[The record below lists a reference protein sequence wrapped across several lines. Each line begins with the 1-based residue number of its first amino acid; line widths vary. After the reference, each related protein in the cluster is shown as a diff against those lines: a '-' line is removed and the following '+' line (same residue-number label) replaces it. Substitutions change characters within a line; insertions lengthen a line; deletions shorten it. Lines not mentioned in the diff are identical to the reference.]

1 MKFKISV
8 VASIRDNQPT
18 DVTLSYDELVN
29 ALTTF
34 PTIVKPKDQCRGFI
48 AGHFGKS
55 QRLTA
60 NLISRTLITLDL
72 DHYNS
77 DLTSL
82 KALLKRDLYD
92 QWYIA
97 YSTSS
102 HTLKRPKIRVVV
114 LLEKDIP
121 VEQYR
126 TVVLN
131 FVDTLELKPFLDIDS
146 STKPNQ
152 LMFLPNKSNE
162 SYINWSFV
170 NEGELLNPDYYCV
183 DYGFTNLSDDNQGLT
198 NIKDKKVK
206 SIDKSVNLDNM
217 ILTIKNQPLDLTYKQ
232 IKDTLAEYKSQNTDY
247 NAWIEVGL
255 ALSHQY
261 KGLIAGAQIWYD
273 WTKLD
278 PREDHKHRLGKIK
291 AKWASFGE
299 TSNPIKFSTIMKKAQ
314 EGKIKNMNTKV
325 SENKAISGNVKRH
338 KFIHTKGENLTPLN
352 TLENFM
358 VLINEYNIS
367 IKFDVIL
374 KCTEI
379 LFDGILERDLNSAQT
394 RIESLCVQNG
404 MPLVSVGKYIGVVK
418 TETNSWKK
426 WILSLPWDGQDRLSE
441 LYNTVHVAP
450 EYEDTKRAY
459 LKAWFMQMIHLSCLN
474 DGENGKMGR
483 SVLVFQG
490 DQRVGKTSWF
500 KALCPKTHQ
509 KYLQEGMMLDTKDSM
524 SVLGCIQN
532 VFVELG
538 ELGSTFKKSDSDN
551 LKNFISSTTDLVN
564 VKYVANHVSYR
575 RRTVFFASINDHVFL
590 QDTTGNTRYLILP
603 VLKCD
608 YNHDIDMQQ
617 LYAQL
622 YSMAVNRE
630 GYELDNESLIKQKDL
645 NSEFENPSYLE
656 EKFSSVF
663 NTELE
668 SRSNLLNIPS
678 ILELLGFLPG
688 SIKQSHMTEMSRIL
702 KNLGYT
708 RRTNKPRHWQ
718 LPPRR

>member
-8 VASIRDNQPT
+8 VTNFRDNQPS
-18 DVTLSYDELVN
+18 DKTLTYDELEKL
-29 ALTTF
+29 LTTF
-34 PTIVKPKDQCRGFI
+34 PMNVKPKDQSRGFI

-55 QRLTA
+55 QRLTT
-60 NLISRTLITLDL
+60 NLLSRTLITLDV

-82 KALLKRDLYD
+82 DALLTRDLEG
-92 QWYIA
+92 QRYIA

-102 HTLKRPKIRVVV
+102 HTFKRPKIRIVV

-121 VEQYR
+121 TEHYR
-126 TVVLN
+126 TVALN
-131 FVDTLELKPFLDIDS
+131 YIETLQLRPYLDIDS

-152 LMFLPNKSNE
+152 LMYLPNRPNDQ
-162 SYINWSFV
+162 YIEWSRIE
-170 NEGELLNPDYYCV
+170 NGDLLNPDYYCV
-183 DYGFTNLSDDNQGLT
+183 DYSFPDLVDDIQGLVA
-198 NIKDKKVK
+198 IKHKKVK
-206 SIDKSVNLDNM
+206 SVDKKVNLDNM
-217 ILTIKNQPLDLTYKQ
+217 LLTIRNQPLD
-232 IKDTLAEYKSQNTDY
+232 IKDNKIRDILSSYKAENVDYKS
-247 NAWIEVGL
+247 WIEVGM

-261 KGLIAGAQIWYD
+261 QGLIEGAQLWYD
-273 WTKLD
+273 WSKLD
-278 PREDHKHRLGKIK
+278 PRDDHKHRLDKIK
-291 AKWASFGE
+291 YKWNTFGE
-299 TSNPIKFSTIMKKAQ
+299 SINPIKFSTIIKKSQQNKVMK
-314 EGKIKNMNTKV
+314 INTKV
-325 SENKAISGNVKRH
+325 TPIDIMTSTLSRT
-338 KFIHTKGENLTPLN
+338 KFIHTTGEKLSPLN
-352 TLENFM
+352 TIENFM
-358 VLINEYNIS
+358 VILKEYNIS
-367 IKFDVIL
+367 INFDIIL
-374 KCTEI
+374 KRKEVY
-379 LFDGILERDLNSAQT
+379 FNDVLELDLNIAQT
-394 RIESLCVQNG
+394 KIESLCIQNG
-404 MPLVSVGKYIGVVK
+404 MSAVSVAKYMDFIKV
-418 TETNSWKK
+418 ETNSWHE
-426 WILSLPWDGQDRLSE
+426 WIKSKAWDGKDRLSD
-441 LYNTVHVAP
+441 LYNTVEVDP
-450 EYEDTKRAY
+450 EYVELKCKY

-490 DQRVGKTSWF
+490 DQRIGKTSWF

-551 LKNFISSTTDLVN
+551 LKNFISSTTDLIN

-603 VLKCD
+603 VLSCNF
-608 YNHDIDMQQ
+608 NHDIDMQQ

-622 YSMAVNRE
+622 YVMAKNGD

-656 EKFSSVF
+656 EKFLSIF

-668 SRSNLLNIPS
+668 SRSNILNIPS
-678 ILELLGFLPG
+678 ILELLGIVPS

-708 RRTNKPRHWQ
+708 KRSNKPRHWQ